1 MEIIRDITHFQSDKN
16 MVVSLGN
23 FDGVHAGHAS
33 LIRRTVSLAKEKGLE
48 SALVT
53 FEPHPLKFFGADI
66 SLLSTLDMK
75 IREFERLGADKL
87 FLMKFDEH
95 LAGINPEIFVSEFLV
110 KKMRASFIVVGYDYR
125 FGRARAGSYEF
136 LVHQSTRLGFTA
148 VQVPKVVINGTTA
161 SSTNIRKSLLAGDVE
176 SATALLGRNFALGG
190 IVVKGDGI
198 ATGIGFPTANI
209 EAQNELIPMNGIYA
223 SIVRVDGQAYRGALY
238 IGERPTVGEGLKKR
252 VEVNLFG
259 FSGSLYGKYIE
270 AELVHFIRTDK
281 KFGSVDELKEQI
293 HADCDNIKVFFEGQ
307 K

>member
-1 MEIIRDITHFQSDKN
+1 MEIIRDISSFQSDRN

-23 FDGVHAGHAS
+23 FDGVHAGHAQ
-33 LIRRTVSLAKEKGLE
+33 LIRRTVSLAREKGLE

-66 SLLSTLDMK
+66 SLISTLDMK

-125 FGRARAGSYEF
+125 FGRGRAGSYEY
-136 LVHQSTRLGFTA
+136 LVHLSGRLGFTA
-148 VQVPKVVINGTTA
+148 VQVPKVVINGVTA
-161 SSTNIRKSLLAGDVE
+161 SSTNIRRALLEGDAD
-176 SATALLGRNFALGG
+176 SAAVLLGRNFTIGG
-190 IVVKGDGI
+190 TVVRGDGI

-209 EAQNELIPMNGIYA
+209 EPDNELVPKNGIYA
-223 SIVRVDGQAYRGALY
+223 ARVHVDGGVYNGALY

-259 FSGSLYGKYIE
+259 FSGNLYGKYIE
-270 AELVHFIRTDK
+270 AEVVHFMRSDR
-281 KFGSVDELKEQI
+281 KFGSVEELKARI
-293 HADCDNIKVFFEGQ
+293 MTDCDNIKVFFEGQ

>member
-1 MEIIRDITHFQSDKN
+1 MEIIRNISSFQSERN

-23 FDGVHAGHAS
+23 FDGVHEGHAQ

-66 SLLSTLDMK
+66 RLISTLDMK
-75 IREFERLGADKL
+75 IREFEKLGADKL

-125 FGRARAGSYEF
+125 FGRGRAGSFDF
-136 LVHQSTRLGFTA
+136 LVHLSSRLGFTA
-148 VQVPKVVINGTTA
+148 IQVPKVEINGMTA
-161 SSTNIRKSLLAGDVE
+161 SSTNVRKCLAEGEIDC
-176 SATALLGRNFALGG
+176 ANTLLGRNFAIGG
-190 IVVKGDGI
+190 TVVKGDGI

-209 EAQNELIPMNGIYA
+209 EPQNELIPMNGIYA
-223 SIVRVDGQAYRGALY
+223 ATVNVDGKRYNGALY
-238 IGERPTVGEGLKKR
+238 IGERPTVGSGLKKR
-252 VEVNLFG
+252 VEVNLFN
-259 FSGSLYGKYIE
+259 FSGNLYGKYIE
-270 AELVHFIRTDK
+270 AEIVHFIRHDR
-281 KFGSVDELKEQI
+281 KFGSVDELKAQI
-293 HADCDNIKVFFEGQ
+293 KTDCDNIKVFFERQ

>member
-1 MEIIRDITHFQSDKN
+1 MEIIRDIAHFQSEKN

-136 LVHQSTRLGFTA
+136 LVHQSARLGFTA
-148 VQVPKVVINGTTA
+148 VQVPKVVINGVTA
-161 SSTNIRKSLLAGDVE
+161 SSTNIRKCLLEGDVE
-176 SATALLGRNFALGG
+176 SATALLGRNFAIGG

-209 EAQNELIPMNGIYA
+209 EPQNELIPMNGIYA
-223 SIVRVDGQAYRGALY
+223 AIVRVDGQAYNGALY
-238 IGERPTVGEGLKKR
+238 IGERPTVGSGLKKR

-259 FSGSLYGKYIE
+259 FSDNLYGKYIE

-293 HADCDNIKVFFEGQ
+293 HADCDNIKVFFERQ